1 MMSNYG
7 QKKTRIILAN
17 ILIHWKYENIQ
28 SNKTTTTKI
37 SNKQTKNLENK
48 QETVNSNQAGKD

>member
-28 SNKTTTTKI
+28 SNKTTTKI
-37 SNKQTKNLENK
+37 S
-48 QETVNSNQAGKD
+48 KDAQYH